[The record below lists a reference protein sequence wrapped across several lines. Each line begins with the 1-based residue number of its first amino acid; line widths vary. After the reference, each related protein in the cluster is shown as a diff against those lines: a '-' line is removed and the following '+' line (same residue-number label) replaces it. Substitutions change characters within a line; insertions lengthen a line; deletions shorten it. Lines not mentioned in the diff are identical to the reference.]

1 MSGEGRAAQPLNI
14 FHLLRMDHPPP
25 LKDLF
30 SSFLP
35 QQGQNSPFSLQDSPV
50 PSIPQSPN
58 NSQLNMSLI
67 NNLIQ
72 MQGLENSI
80 VQQQLSTAS
89 SSSAAGQ
96 NASPRATYNS
106 QLLLEHQIKMAQ
118 LQQLQHLQKQIF
130 QQQVYTNS
138 FLITSCFLLT
148 LFFRLQLSTA
158 NGPRPQ
164 PQPTARVGQVR
175 AL

>member
-1 MSGEGRAAQPLNI
+1 MRGKGRAAQPLNI
-14 FHLLRMDHPPP
+14 FHLLIMDHSPP
-25 LKDLF
+25 KDLF

-35 QQGQNSPFSLQDSPV
+35 LQGQNPPFSLQNSPV
-50 PSIPQSPN
+50 PSRAPLPQSPN

-80 VQQQLSTAS
+80 IQQQLSTAS
-89 SSSAAGQ
+89 SSSAGQ
-96 NASPRATYNS
+96 NASTQSPRAAYNS

-138 FLITSCFLLT
+138 S
-148 LFFRLQLSTA
+148 
-158 NGPRPQ
+158 
-164 PQPTARVGQVR
+164 
-175 AL
+175 

>member
-1 MSGEGRAAQPLNI
+1 
-14 FHLLRMDHPPP
+14 MDHPP

-35 QQGQNSPFSLQDSPV
+35 QQGQNSAFSLQNSPV

-80 VQQQLSTAS
+80 VQQQQLSTAS

-96 NASPRATYNS
+96 NASTQSPRATYNS

-130 QQQVYTNS
+130 QQQVYTNRYV
-138 FLITSCFLLT
+138 CV
-148 LFFRLQLSTA
+148 FF
-158 NGPRPQ
+158 
-164 PQPTARVGQVR
+164 
-175 AL
+175 

>member
-1 MSGEGRAAQPLNI
+1 
-14 FHLLRMDHPPP
+14 MDHPPP

-30 SSFLP
+30 SSFIP
-35 QQGQNSPFSLQDSPV
+35 QQGQNSPFSLQNSLV
-50 PSIPQSPN
+50 PPMPQSPN

-72 MQGLENSI
+72 LQGLENSI
-80 VQQQLSTAS
+80 DQPQQLSTAS

-96 NASPRATYNS
+96 NASPKATYNS

-138 FLITSCFLLT
+138 YDCVPI
-148 LFFRLQLSTA
+148 
-158 NGPRPQ
+158 
-164 PQPTARVGQVR
+164 
-175 AL
+175 